1 MKLHQQLIQ
10 PTRKSGKAWH
20 ITLASITALSG
31 VLCVSSFVL
40 ADGGG
45 GGGGGGTGLAPLSSL
60 PVPKPSPS
68 DIINQ
73 AAAVRLGKAL
83 FWDTQTGSDGQ
94 VACATCH
101 LQPGTDTRR
110 FNTVN
115 PGSNGTFEAVGGPGQ
130 LFGGGSYSADDIV
143 GSQGVVGSIFNSIAS
158 DPHQA
163 ADNCSPDQSA
173 PFYANRRVT
182 GRQAPTTIGAV
193 YNRDNFWD
201 GRANH
206 QFNGL
211 NPLGATGNASG
222 QLGALIE
229 NASAASQSTGPA
241 LSSTEMSCAGRTWNG
256 PNSLGAKLLAR
267 TPLQFQ
273 TVDPTDSVLGPV
285 SAFPAKGLTVSYQQ
299 MIQAAYGPGLAQ
311 NAQDNFSRIWG
322 QAIQAYESTLVADR
336 TPMDQY
342 LAGNKTALTAQ
353 QVTGMGI
360 LQGKGGCTNCHS
372 GPTLSDASVAIYAA
386 KGSVNSDG
394 GDQGF
399 HNIGVRPTA
408 EDLGRAATGP
418 NGVPW
423 AENNSPANRGAF
435 KTPTLRN
442 VKLTA
447 PYFHNG
453 GKATLGG
460 VVDFYAKGGDFANAE
475 KSKLMKPISFS
486 ASDKTALVDFLT
498 NGLTDCRLE
507 MERAPFD
514 HPSLALPNG
523 ANLAATG
530 ALGRGTCN

>member
-1 MKLHQQLIQ
+1 
-10 PTRKSGKAWH
+10 
-20 ITLASITALSG
+20 

-45 GGGGGGTGLAPLSSL
+45 GGGGGGGGTALAPLSSL
-60 PVPKPSPS
+60 PVPKPTPS

-94 VACATCH
+94 IACATCH
-101 LQPGTDTRR
+101 YQAGTDSRR
-110 FNTVN
+110 INTVN
-115 PGSNGTFEAVGGPGQ
+115 PGPNGTFEIVGGPG
-130 LFGGGSYSADDIV
+130 LVFGGGSFSADDIV
-143 GSQGVVGSIFNSIAS
+143 GSQGMVGSIFNSIAS

-173 PFYANRRVT
+173 PFLANRRVT
-182 GRQAPTTIGAV
+182 GRQAPSTIGSA

-241 LSSTEMSCAGRTWNG
+241 LSSTEMSCGGRNWNG

-267 TPLQFQ
+267 APLQSQ
-273 TVDPTDSVLGPV
+273 AVSPTDSVLSSV
-285 SAFPAKGLTVSYQQ
+285 SAFPANGLTVSYQK
-299 MIQAAYGPGLAQ
+299 MISDAYGPAVATS
-311 NAQDNFSRIWG
+311 AQDNFSRIWG
-322 QAIQAYESTLVADR
+322 QAIQAYESTLIADQ
-336 TPMDQY
+336 TPMDKY
-342 LAGNKTALTAQ
+342 LAGNKTALTSQ
-353 QVTGMGI
+353 QVSGMGFF
-360 LQGKGGCTNCHS
+360 QSKCTTCHM
-372 GPTLSDASVAIYAA
+372 GPTLSDATVAVYAA
-386 KGSVNSDG
+386 KGAVNSDG

-408 EDLGRAATGP
+408 QDLGRAALGP

-423 AENNSPANRGAF
+423 QEINSPANRGAF

-447 PYFHNG
+447 PYFHDG
-453 GKATLGG
+453 AKATLGD
-460 VVDFYAKGGDFANAE
+460 VVDFYAKGGDFANPE
-475 KSKLMKPISFS
+475 KSKLVSGFS
-486 ASDKTALVDFLT
+486 MGASDKTALVDFLT
-498 NGLTDCRLE
+498 NGLTDCRVE

-523 ANLAATG
+523 ANFAATG